1 MKRLLALLGVASR
14 RVTLWCSSLKKDIFF
29 IDVNFKRDKGDYI
42 FIHLRL
48 KKISIRYDT
57 LRARAEH
64 YVNKTNSWLRP
75 TFLGRIEV
83 DI

>member
-42 FIHLRL
+42 FIHLFIHSLYYQLNQNCRDRVRGAEP
-48 KKISIRYDT
+48 SIQQSVVEST
-57 LRARAEH
+57 H
-64 YVNKTNSWLRP
+64 
-75 TFLGRIEV
+75 
-83 DI
+83 